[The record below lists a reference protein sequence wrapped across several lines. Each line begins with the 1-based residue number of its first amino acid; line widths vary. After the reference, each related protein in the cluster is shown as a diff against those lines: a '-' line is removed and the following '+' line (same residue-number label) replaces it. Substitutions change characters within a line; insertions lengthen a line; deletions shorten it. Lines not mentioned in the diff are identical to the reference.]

1 VNANAH
7 VPVLLDEV
15 MQALNI
21 KPDAVAVDATYGR
34 GGHAGEVMRRLD
46 GSGRALLLD
55 RDPDATAD
63 AQRRFETDTRVRVEQ
78 ASFSSVGRLCD
89 QYGMTGRVTA
99 MLFDLGVSSPQLED
113 ARRGFSFRL
122 EGPLDMRMNPD
133 LGTSAADWINQAE
146 EAELTR
152 VIQTYGEERHAR
164 RIARAI
170 LRARAETP
178 IRDTRRLAEVV
189 SQVLPAYERKKDP
202 ATRTFQAIRIHVN
215 RELEELD
222 AALPEA
228 VRVLAP
234 GGRLAI
240 ISFHSLEDRR
250 VKHFFRAQSQAP
262 AVPRAMPMPAV
273 AFRPRLRV
281 IGRAVRAGED
291 EVRRN
296 PRARSATLRIAER
309 TEVGDV

>member
-1 VNANAH
+1 
-7 VPVLLDEV
+7 

-21 KPDAVAVDATYGR
+21 KPDAVVVDATYGR
-34 GGHAGEVMRRLD
+34 GGHAEEVMRRLD

-63 AQRRFETDTRVRVEQ
+63 AKRRFGTDPRVRVEQ
-78 ASFSSVGRLCD
+78 ANFSSIGRLCD
-89 QYGMTGRVTA
+89 QHGLTGRVTA
-99 MLFDLGVSSPQLED
+99 MLFDLGVSSPQLQD
-113 ARRGFSFRL
+113 AARGFSFRL

-133 LGTSAADWINQAE
+133 LGTSAADWIHRAE

-152 VIQTYGEERHAR
+152 VIQTYGEERYAR

-170 LRARAETP
+170 LRERVEAP
-178 IRDTRRLAEVV
+178 ITDTRRLAEIV
-189 SQVLPAYERKKDP
+189 SKAVPAHERKKDP

-222 AALPEA
+222 AVLPEA

-250 VKHFFRAQSQAP
+250 VKHFLRAQSQAP
-262 AVPRAMPMPAV
+262 AVPRGMPMPPTVFQA
-273 AFRPRLRV
+273 RLRA
-281 IGRAVRAGED
+281 IGRAIRGSEE

-296 PRARSATLRIAER
+296 PRARSATLRVAER